1 MQWKEVN
8 QFFET
13 ESIKL
18 SDIEPSK
25 VSYREVQRNQIN
37 TTIYNEKGNIKDIDT
52 SIIRDMYDKSKPTL
66 KQGIG
71 AIKGS
76 TRGITIYALTNYTA
90 TPAAVASS
98 LCTASFGIAKE
109 AYKFRKNLI
118 TKEEF
123 LLNSQIL
130 CVEVSVS
137 ALSSILGHAV
147 IPIPILG
154 SVIGNNIGTFLY
166 EIAKDNLTMKEK
178 LLIADYFKEIQEYN
192 YFLDN

>member
-1 MQWKEVN
+1 M
-8 QFFET
+8 
-13 ESIKL
+13 
-18 SDIEPSK
+18 
-25 VSYREVQRNQIN
+25 
-37 TTIYNEKGNIKDIDT
+37 
-52 SIIRDMYDKSKPTL
+52 
-66 KQGIG
+66 
-71 AIKGS
+71 
-76 TRGITIYALTNYTA
+76 
-90 TPAAVASS
+90 
-98 LCTASFGIAKE
+98 CTASFGIAKE

-137 ALSSILGHAV
+137 ALSSILG
-147 IPIPILG
+147 P
-154 SVIGNNIGTFLY
+154 VIGNNIGTFLY

>member
-1 MQWKEVN
+1 M
-8 QFFET
+8 
-13 ESIKL
+13 
-18 SDIEPSK
+18 
-25 VSYREVQRNQIN
+25 
-37 TTIYNEKGNIKDIDT
+37 
-52 SIIRDMYDKSKPTL
+52 
-66 KQGIG
+66 
-71 AIKGS
+71 
-76 TRGITIYALTNYTA
+76 
-90 TPAAVASS
+90 
-98 LCTASFGIAKE
+98 CTDSFGIAKE

-192 YFLDN
+192 YFLDNKLLGKAFSPDYNIAFQGSYEFLNMFFKNTLTSPIFSASGK

>member
-66 KQGIG
+66 KQGAYISY
-71 AIKGS
+71 I
-76 TRGITIYALTNYTA
+76 
-90 TPAAVASS
+90 S
-98 LCTASFGIAKE
+98 LIMLVSISF
-109 AYKFRKNLI
+109 
-118 TKEEF
+118 
-123 LLNSQIL
+123 IL
-130 CVEVSVS
+130 PFS
-137 ALSSILGHAV
+137 L
-147 IPIPILG
+147 
-154 SVIGNNIGTFLY
+154 
-166 EIAKDNLTMKEK
+166 
-178 LLIADYFKEIQEYN
+178 
-192 YFLDN
+192 

>member
-66 KQGIG
+66 KQGAYISDTAAALEEG
-71 AIKGS
+71 TAFITAIIK
-76 TRGITIYALTNYTA
+76 
-90 TPAAVASS
+90 
-98 LCTASFGIAKE
+98 K
-109 AYKFRKNLI
+109 
-118 TKEEF
+118 
-123 LLNSQIL
+123 
-130 CVEVSVS
+130 S
-137 ALSSILGHAV
+137 A
-147 IPIPILG
+147 
-154 SVIGNNIGTFLY
+154 
-166 EIAKDNLTMKEK
+166 
-178 LLIADYFKEIQEYN
+178 
-192 YFLDN
+192 

>member
-1 MQWKEVN
+1 M
-8 QFFET
+8 
-13 ESIKL
+13 
-18 SDIEPSK
+18 
-25 VSYREVQRNQIN
+25 
-37 TTIYNEKGNIKDIDT
+37 
-52 SIIRDMYDKSKPTL
+52 
-66 KQGIG
+66 
-71 AIKGS
+71 
-76 TRGITIYALTNYTA
+76 
-90 TPAAVASS
+90 
-98 LCTASFGIAKE
+98 CTASFGIAKE

-166 EIAKDNLTMKEK
+166 EIAKDNLTMKEVLWSPRGSGVRIK
-178 LLIADYFKEIQEYN
+178 KVDYTPTLVAMTSMIPIYGPKSRMLTPRECARLQSFPENCILDKKDENAYKQLGNAVNVTMIERSARFLIKGESLFV
-192 YFLDN
+192 